1 MRARAKLRVAKI
13 GFAAVAPR
21 DVRSAPGLRQV
32 WNISTR
38 EYFYF
43 KSFNNGC
50 RSRIMILFSHF
61 VYRLLAEKTDYLSAL
76 NRSFRQGSLLQNGV
90 ETIHLGTATLCKDK
104 NQDSGFAKAEST
116 RSPHFRQASDVGKG
130 SRRLRLGVSV
140 APLCEAR
147 APQRQSLGEAGPERS
162 YTSVEL
168 RPATQEVAPGQAAP
182 WQGLRSTGASTSI
195 GAFTQ
200 TSILR
205 NPHKALRQIRSS
217 ETNNELFVVC
227 KKKNIFRF
235 IFFIFKR
242 CKGIEACASFR
253 LESAFMDSFPSA
265 EGSCLQADG
274 GSGAS
279 QRQSLREAR
288 AMPMQRVAA
297 RSYAVE
303 TRRSLRLR
311 HAYSTSI
318 SPQINI
324 DLISSYFL
332 KGSNLLVWCKLCLEL
347 VSRQLSAGRQLGRK
361 VVESPWLLQI
371 FFIPYVIFFGYF
383 CTNVFF
389 QCGGD
394 LFIYNMLG
402 SAGVGFAARSSALS
416 CAQVSP
422 FLTNI
427 FATPSVTL
435 ATEFLRGAHYAS
447 KIFLVWSFLTIWK
460 GIRPGQS
467 TKNEYIIPIHINFKT
482 KKRLSDLEGISK
494 FLPLLETC
502 IQSLKHQPPRPH
514 IILAEVVSALR
525 WSGGAGRA
533 KLRSSEAKPTPSSS
547 LEERGAGQLWQGR
560 SPRHAY
566 AERSSA
572 AEAQLRSGPAQ
583 ASSGSG
589 PSQRQSLREARAMP
603 MQSAAT
609 LTPTRSSATMANL
622 TPQVYVTRKYP
633 KGYLFIGPPGTG
645 KTLLAQ
651 AVAGE
656 AGVPFIAL
664 SASEIQKQI
673 SLGTKIGAVRLRNLF
688 LQVKHH
694 TPCILFFDEIDSIA
708 RRGPSFEHPNT
719 INTDPRKIYTQGTS
733 INSTPSRP
741 TGDITLFTEF
751 LIQMDG
757 VESGLVII
765 GTTNF
770 LNHLDS
776 AFIRSGRFDRI
787 LGLTYPGKNTRVDLL
802 RLYTQNK
809 GSCGSKPS
817 EGNRGAATLS
827 QSAKACESVA
837 ARNCDLGDS
846 RHGYAA
852 SAATNADVHYA
863 EGQGQ
868 SPRASRERSWASTN
882 AHNKSDQSSI
892 DLMYFAEQTHGW
904 TAADLATLVNESF
917 LYLCHQKLVS
927 EQAKHFWQI
936 RSISFRKLLSSFYQ
950 RKPKSLLVHTYKS
963 LAEGMKKISTREK
976 YFQGPKKE

>member
-1 MRARAKLRVAKI
+1 
-13 GFAAVAPR
+13 
-21 DVRSAPGLRQV
+21 
-32 WNISTR
+32 
-38 EYFYF
+38 
-43 KSFNNGC
+43 
-50 RSRIMILFSHF
+50 MILFSHC

-76 NRSFRQGSLLQNGV
+76 NRSFRQGSLLQSGV
-90 ETIHLGTATLCKDK
+90 ETIHLGAGFAPATLCKDK
-104 NQDSGFAKAEST
+104 NQDSGFAKAKST
-116 RSPHFRQASDVGKG
+116 RSPHFRQASDVGKR
-130 SRRLRLGVSV
+130 SRRLRLDVSRG
-140 APLCEAR
+140 EAY
-147 APQRQSLGEAGPERS
+147 APQRRNGFAAGLREAGPERS
-162 YTSVEL
+162 CTSAEL
-168 RPATQEVAPGQAAP
+168 PPVTQEVVPGQAAP

-205 NPHKALRQIRSS
+205 NPNEALRPIRSS

-242 CKGIEACASFR
+242 CKGIEAYASFT
-253 LESAFMDSFPSA
+253 LESAFMDSFPSS
-265 EGSCLQADG
+265 ERSCAQADI
-274 GSGAS
+274 
-279 QRQSLREAR
+279 RF
-288 AMPMQRVAA
+288 AA
-297 RSYAVE
+297 G
-303 TRRSLRLR
+303 LRLR

-324 DLISSYFL
+324 DLISSYVL

-347 VSRQLSAGRQLGRK
+347 ASRQLSAGTQLGRK

-402 SAGVGFAARSSALS
+402 SAGVGFAARSSALA

-482 KKRLSDLEGISK
+482 KTRLSDLEGISK
-494 FLPLLETC
+494 FLPILETC

-525 WSGGAGRA
+525 GLCLCAGAGRV
-533 KLRSSEAKPTPSSS
+533 KLRSPEAKPTLSSS
-547 LEERGAGQLWQGR
+547 LEERSFAEVKPTR

-566 AERSSA
+566 AERSSD
-572 AEAQLRSGPAQ
+572 SAQ
-583 ASSGSG
+583 ASRAELRVAGAKPAPIESGAQA
-589 PSQRQSLREARAMP
+589 SQSRGEAH
-603 MQSAAT
+603 AT
-609 LTPTRSSATMANL
+609 LTPTRSSATTANL
-622 TPQVYVTRKYP
+622 TPQLYARRKYP

-651 AVAGE
+651 ALAGE

-719 INTDPRKIYTQGTS
+719 INTDPRKIYTKGTS

-809 GSCGSKPS
+809 GSCGSKPP
-817 EGNRGAATLS
+817 EGNRGAG
-827 QSAKACESVA
+827 EG
-837 ARNCDLGDS
+837 RNRGLG
-846 RHGYAA
+846 RNGYAA
-852 SAATNADVHYA
+852 GPNADVPYA
-863 EGQGQ
+863 TG
-868 SPRASRERSWASTN
+868 PRASGERSCAERSAGFASTN
-882 AHNKSDQSSI
+882 ADNKSDQSFI

-936 RSISFRKLLSSFYQ
+936 PSISFREPLSSFYQ